1 MNLTSKQAFALNRNW
16 LPVALLSASVL
27 LAACGGKKDGG
38 EVAANVNKT
47 EITTQQIDFV
57 LQQQRNLRADLA
69 DAARPQILERLID
82 QSLVVKKA
90 EELKLDKDVLVMQH
104 MEAAR
109 REILARA
116 YAEKAGEAAVKP
128 TAEEV
133 KKYYDSKPELFSERQ
148 IFNIQEIAI
157 EATADQTQGLRDKL
171 AAAKSINEFV
181 EQLKES
187 GLRFSGNQAVRSAEQ
202 LSFGMLEAI
211 GKLKPGQAM
220 LVPSASGMQLV
231 VLIGSRMQP
240 VTEEQARPV
249 IEQFIFNER
258 KRKLADAD
266 MKALRAAAKIEYLG
280 KFTAPVAGAASAPA
294 AAASK

>member
-1 MNLTSKQAFALNRNW
+1 MNLTNKLAVAIHRLW
-16 LPVALLSASVL
+16 LPVALLSVTAL
-27 LAACGGKKDGG
+27 LGACGGKKDGG
-38 EVAANVNKT
+38 EVAAKVNKT

-69 DAARPQILERLID
+69 EAARPQILERLID
-82 QSLVVKKA
+82 QNLVVKKA
-90 EELKLDKDVLVMQH
+90 EELKLDKVALVMQH
-104 MEAAR
+104 METAR

-128 TAEEV
+128 TAEDV

-157 EATADQTQGLRDKL
+157 EATAEQAQGLRDKL
-171 AAAKSINEFV
+171 AGAKSINEFV
-181 EQLKES
+181 EFLKES

-202 LSFGMLEAI
+202 MSFGMLDAI

-220 LVPSASGMQLV
+220 LMPSTSGMQLV
-231 VLIGSRMQP
+231 VLAGSRMQP
-240 VTEEQARPV
+240 LTEEQARPA
-249 IEQFIFNER
+249 IEQFILNDR

-294 AAASK
+294 PAASK